1 MSAYADTSF
10 IVSLYLRDANS
21 NLATARMLEI
31 APPLMLSSLGELEL
45 TNALQLY
52 VFRKEIDESE
62 LGAALATLRADI
74 ESGAL
79 MVKPMSEAIYVEARR
94 LSMRWTAKLGTR
106 SLDILQVAAA
116 IILGADSFHTFDDRQ
131 KKLAKA
137 AGLVCR

>member
-1 MSAYADTSF
+1 LSAYADTSF

-52 VFRKEIDESE
+52 VFRKEIDESD
-62 LGAALATLRADI
+62 LRAALATLRADI

-79 MVKPMSEAIYVEARR
+79 VVKPMSEAMYVEARR
-94 LSMRWTAKLGTR
+94 LSMRWSAKLGTR

-137 AGLVCR
+137 AGLVCG

>member
-1 MSAYADTSF
+1 
-10 IVSLYLRDANS
+10 
-21 NLATARMLEI
+21 MLEI

-52 VFRKEIDESE
+52 VFRKEIDESD
-62 LGAALATLRADI
+62 LRAALATLRADI

-79 MVKPMSEAIYVEARR
+79 VVKPMSEAMYVEARR
-94 LSMRWTAKLGTR
+94 LSMRWSAKLGTR

-137 AGLVCR
+137 AGLVCG

>member
-52 VFRKEIDESE
+52 VFRKEIDESD
-62 LGAALATLRADI
+62 LRAALATLRADI

-79 MVKPMSEAIYVEARR
+79 VVKPMSEAMYVEARR
-94 LSMRWTAKLGTR
+94 LSMRWSAKLGTR

-137 AGLVCR
+137 AGLVCG